1 MIRVTALYPK
11 TATSRFD
18 KDYYLNKHTPMV
30 KELLTPTGM
39 LGIGVDEGLGTLT
52 PGEPPAFEV
61 IGYLEFETVED
72 LQKSL
77 AAHGAAIIAD
87 IANYTDVQPIIQVNR
102 IAKAIG

>member
-18 KDYYLNKHTPMV
+18 KDYYLNKHILMV
-30 KELLTPTGM
+30 KERLTPTGL
-39 LGIGVDEGLGTLT
+39 LGIGADEGLGTLT
-52 PGEPPAFEV
+52 PGEPPAYEM
-61 IGYLEFETVED
+61 IGYLEFASVED

-77 AAHGAAIIAD
+77 AAHGAEIIAD

-102 IAKAIG
+102 IAQPIS

>member
-30 KELLTPTGM
+30 REKLTPTG
-39 LGIGVDEGLGTLT
+39 LLRIYVDEGLGTLT
-52 PGEPPAFEV
+52 PGEPPAFEM
-61 IGYLEFETVED
+61 IGYLEFSTIED

-77 AAHGAAIIAD
+77 GAHGAEIVAD

-102 IAKAIG
+102 VV